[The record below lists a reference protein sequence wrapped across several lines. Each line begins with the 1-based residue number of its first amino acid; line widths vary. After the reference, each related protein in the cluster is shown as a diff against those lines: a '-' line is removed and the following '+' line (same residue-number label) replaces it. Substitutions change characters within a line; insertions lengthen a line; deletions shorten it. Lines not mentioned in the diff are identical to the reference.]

1 MDAPLMDTCMTWNSD
16 MQKRRKPMKKR
27 MLLLGM
33 AIWMAAA
40 LAGCGNDTT
49 ASTDQATAADQEQ
62 SENATEE
69 TQTDGSQTDANIE
82 QAATGAPL
90 IQMEKQQ
97 KDWHSDDGSK
107 WLMHAETQRLQVD
120 IPGNDAATKK
130 INDWS
135 EADAATFWENAE
147 KTSEYAENDLES
159 MSTVSGMEDL
169 GTYSYYYSSFQSYN
183 VMRADSQVISLRSY
197 NNDYTG
203 GIHGDYAYYGTTFD
217 TMTGEE
223 LKIQDIVTDMPSFR
237 QHATKDID
245 KYLQENYGDGL
256 FEDYQDTVEQI
267 WEGEDG
273 FNWYLNES
281 GIIVIFNPYVVGPF
295 AMGSVTVPLPYSAYA
310 SFLNPN
316 YTTPETISAGNGEL
330 MEETVTKIRTSRL
343 EGGVQQTEN
352 SDAAAAQTDSGNAQV
367 NYGDLNVYMDQKNEF
382 GGGTLTIELNEQ
394 KEQTEYFDRLCD
406 SQILYLEDGRV
417 FVLLVADHASDDYE
431 LFLYEVT
438 DGKLKMTDKQD
449 NLFLGDG
456 SVSAG
461 GRKNGMLMLK
471 KNVNVFGSYQCSMT
485 YSIGDDGKLVPDE
498 EFFQVDIDNYP
509 YSVLTVTRE
518 LPVSVNGGQT
528 TLQTGTQIRIT
539 GTNDAGIA
547 LFETTDGKVSG
558 EIHYT
563 EPEGDSEFYHKING
577 ITEDQYFES
586 IPYAG

>member
-1 MDAPLMDTCMTWNSD
+1 
-16 MQKRRKPMKKR
+16 MKKR

-40 LAGCGNDTT
+40 LTGCGNDTT
-49 ASTDQATAADQEQ
+49 DSTDQATAADQEQ
-62 SENATEE
+62 SENAAEE
-69 TQTDGSQTDANIE
+69 TQTDANIE
-82 QAATGAPL
+82 QAENGAPVIWL
-90 IQMEKQQ
+90 EHQE

-107 WLMHAETQRLQVD
+107 WLMHAEIQQLQVD
-120 IPGNDAATKK
+120 IPGNDAATQK

-135 EADAATFWENAE
+135 EAEAE
-147 KTSEYAENDLES
+147 SVWKAGEEMASEAVDYIKESAEYATDYQNDYTDS
-159 MSTVSGMEDL
+159 YCYNRFV
-169 GTYSYYYSSFQSYN
+169 TYS
-183 VMRADSQVISLRSY
+183 VMRADAQVISLESLDSSY
-197 NNDYTG
+197 LG
-203 GIHGDYAYYGTTFD
+203 GAHGNYYYEGTTFD

-237 QHATKDID
+237 RQATKDID
-245 KYLQENYGDGL
+245 KYLQENYSDGL

-267 WEGEDG
+267 WESEDG

-281 GIIVIFNPYVVGPF
+281 GIMVIFNPYVVGPY
-295 AMGSVTVPLPYSAYA
+295 AMGAVTVPLPYSDYA
-310 SFLNPN
+310 SYLNQD
-316 YTTPETISAGNGEL
+316 YTMPETTSAGNGEL
-330 MEETVTKIRTSRL
+330 TEETVTKIRTSRL
-343 EGGVQQTEN
+343 EGG
-352 SDAAAAQTDSGNAQV
+352 AQV

-438 DGKLKMTDKQD
+438 DGKLKMTDQQD
-449 NLFLGDG
+449 NLFIGDG
-456 SVSAG
+456 SVLAG

-498 EFFQVDIDNYP
+498 EFFQVDTDNYP

-547 LFETTDGKVSG
+547 LFETTDGKVTG

-577 ITEDQYFES
+577 VTEDQYFES

>member
-1 MDAPLMDTCMTWNSD
+1 
-16 MQKRRKPMKKR
+16 MKKR

-40 LAGCGNDTT
+40 LTGCGNDTT
-49 ASTDQATAADQEQ
+49 DSTDQATAVDQEQ

-82 QAATGAPL
+82 QAATGAPM

-135 EADAATFWENAE
+135 EADASTFWENAE

-197 NNDYTG
+197 NNDYAG
-203 GIHGDYAYYGTTFD
+203 GVHGDYAYYGTTFD
-217 TMTGEE
+217 TVTGEE

-237 QHATKDID
+237 QQAIKDID
-245 KYLQENYGDGL
+245 KYLQENYSDGL

-281 GIIVIFNPYVVGPF
+281 GIMVTFNPYVVGPY
-295 AMGSVTVPLPYSAYA
+295 AMGAVTVPLPYSSYA

-316 YTTPETISAGNGEL
+316 YTTPETIPAGNGEL
-330 MEETVTKIRTSRL
+330 TEETVTKIRTSRL
-343 EGGVQQTEN
+343 EGG
-352 SDAAAAQTDSGNAQV
+352 AQV

-438 DGKLKMTDKQD
+438 DGKLKMTDQQD
-449 NLFLGDG
+449 NLFIGDG
-456 SVSAG
+456 SVLAG

-471 KNVNVFGSYQCSMT
+471 KNVNVFGSYQCGMT

-498 EFFQVDIDNYP
+498 EFFQVDTDNYP

-563 EPEGDSEFYHKING
+563 DPDNDTEFYHKING
-577 ITEDQYFES
+577 VTEDQYFES

>member
-40 LAGCGNDTT
+40 LTGCGNDTT
-49 ASTDQATAADQEQ
+49 ASTDQNTAADQEQ
-62 SENATEE
+62 SENATDK

-120 IPGNDAATKK
+120 IPGNDAAAQK

-135 EADAATFWENAE
+135 EADASTFWENAE

-197 NNDYTG
+197 NNDYAG
-203 GIHGDYAYYGTTFD
+203 GVHGDYAYYGTTFD
-217 TMTGEE
+217 TVTGEE

-237 QHATKDID
+237 QQAIKDID
-245 KYLQENYGDGL
+245 KYLQENYSDGL

-281 GIIVIFNPYVVGPF
+281 GIMVTFNPYVVGPY
-295 AMGSVTVPLPYSAYA
+295 AMGAVTVPLPYSSYA
-310 SFLNPN
+310 SYLNPN
-316 YTTPETISAGNGEL
+316 YTTPETIPAGNGEL
-330 MEETVTKIRTSRL
+330 TEETVTKIRTSRL
-343 EGGVQQTEN
+343 EGG
-352 SDAAAAQTDSGNAQV
+352 AQV

-438 DGKLKMTDKQD
+438 DGKLKMTDQQD
-449 NLFLGDG
+449 NLFIGDG
-456 SVSAG
+456 SVLAG

-547 LFETTDGKVSG
+547 LFETTDGKVTG

-563 EPEGDSEFYHKING
+563 DPDNDTEFYHKING
-577 ITEDQYFES
+577 VTEDQYFES

>member
-1 MDAPLMDTCMTWNSD
+1 
-16 MQKRRKPMKKR
+16 MKKR

-40 LAGCGNDTT
+40 LTGCGNDTT
-49 ASTDQATAADQEQ
+49 DSTDQATAVDQEQ
-62 SENATEE
+62 SENATDK

-82 QAATGAPL
+82 QAATGAPM

-135 EADAATFWENAE
+135 EADASTFWENAE

-197 NNDYTG
+197 NNDYAG

-223 LKIQDIVTDMPSFR
+223 LKIQDIVADMPSFR
-237 QHATKDID
+237 HQVTKDID
-245 KYLQENYGDGL
+245 KYLQENYSDGL

-273 FNWYLNES
+273 FNWYLNGS
-281 GIIVIFNPYVVGPF
+281 GIMVTFNPYVVGPY
-295 AMGSVTVPLPYSAYA
+295 AMGAVTVPLPYSSYA
-310 SFLNPN
+310 SYLNPN
-316 YTTPETISAGNGEL
+316 YTTPETIPAGNGEL
-330 MEETVTKIRTSRL
+330 TEETVTKIRTSRL
-343 EGGVQQTEN
+343 EGG
-352 SDAAAAQTDSGNAQV
+352 AQV

-438 DGKLKMTDKQD
+438 DGKLKMTDQQD
-449 NLFLGDG
+449 NLFIGDG
-456 SVSAG
+456 SVLAG

-518 LPVSVNGGQT
+518 FPVSVNGGQT

-547 LFETTDGKVSG
+547 LFETTDGKVTG

-563 EPEGDSEFYHKING
+563 DPDNDTEFYHKING
-577 ITEDQYFES
+577 VTEDQYFES

>member
-1 MDAPLMDTCMTWNSD
+1 
-16 MQKRRKPMKKR
+16 MKKR

-40 LAGCGNDTT
+40 LTGCGNDTT
-49 ASTDQATAADQEQ
+49 ASTDQNTAADQEQ
-62 SENATEE
+62 SENAAEE
-69 TQTDGSQTDANIE
+69 TQTDANIE
-82 QAATGAPL
+82 QAATGAPVIWL
-90 IQMEKQQ
+90 EHQQ
-97 KDWHSDDGSK
+97 KDWHSEDDTK
-107 WLMHAETQRLQVD
+107 WLMHAENQLIYAS
-120 IPGNDAATKK
+120 IPGNDAAAQK

-135 EADAATFWENAE
+135 EAEAESVWKAGEEMASEAADYIKESA
-147 KTSEYAENDLES
+147 EYATDYQNDYTDS
-159 MSTVSGMEDL
+159 YCYNRFV
-169 GTYSYYYSSFQSYN
+169 TYS
-183 VMRADSQVISLRSY
+183 VMRADAQVISLESLDSSY
-197 NNDYTG
+197 LG
-203 GIHGDYAYYGTTFD
+203 GAHGNYYYYGTTFD

-237 QHATKDID
+237 LQATKDID
-245 KYLQENYGDGL
+245 KYLQENYSDGL

-267 WEGEDG
+267 WESEDG

-281 GIIVIFNPYVVGPF
+281 GIMVIFNPYAVGPY

-310 SFLNPN
+310 SYLNQD
-316 YTTPETISAGNGEL
+316 YTTPETTSAGNGEL
-330 MEETVTKIRTSRL
+330 TEETVTKIRTSRL
-343 EGGVQQTEN
+343 EGG
-352 SDAAAAQTDSGNAQV
+352 AQV

-438 DGKLKMTDKQD
+438 DGKLKMTDQQD
-449 NLFLGDG
+449 NLFIGDG
-456 SVSAG
+456 SVLAG

-518 LPVSVNGGQT
+518 FPVSVNGGQT

-547 LFETTDGKVSG
+547 LFETTDGKVTG

-563 EPEGDSEFYHKING
+563 DPDNDTEFYHKING
-577 ITEDQYFES
+577 VTEDQYFES

>member
-1 MDAPLMDTCMTWNSD
+1 
-16 MQKRRKPMKKR
+16 MKKR

-40 LAGCGNDTT
+40 LTGCGNDTT
-49 ASTDQATAADQEQ
+49 DSTDQATAADQEQ
-62 SENATEE
+62 SENATDK

-120 IPGNDAATKK
+120 IPGNDAAAQK

-135 EADAATFWENAE
+135 EADASTFWENAE

-197 NNDYTG
+197 NNDYAG
-203 GIHGDYAYYGTTFD
+203 GVHGDYAYYGTTFD
-217 TMTGEE
+217 TVTGEE

-237 QHATKDID
+237 QQAIKDID
-245 KYLQENYGDGL
+245 KYLQENYSDGL

-281 GIIVIFNPYVVGPF
+281 GIMVTFNPYVVGPY
-295 AMGSVTVPLPYSAYA
+295 AMGAVTVPLPYSSYA
-310 SFLNPN
+310 SYLNPN
-316 YTTPETISAGNGEL
+316 YTTPETIPAGNGEL
-330 MEETVTKIRTSRL
+330 TEETVTKIRTSRL
-343 EGGVQQTEN
+343 EGG
-352 SDAAAAQTDSGNAQV
+352 AQV

-382 GGGTLTIELNEQ
+382 GGGTLTIELNEH
-394 KEQTEYFDRLCD
+394 KEQTEYFDLLCD

-438 DGKLKMTDKQD
+438 DGKLKMTDQQD
-449 NLFLGDG
+449 NLFIGDG
-456 SVSAG
+456 SVLAG
-461 GRKNGMLMLK
+461 GWKAVHR
-471 KNVNVFGSYQCSMT
+471 
-485 YSIGDDGKLVPDE
+485 
-498 EFFQVDIDNYP
+498 
-509 YSVLTVTRE
+509 
-518 LPVSVNGGQT
+518 
-528 TLQTGTQIRIT
+528 
-539 GTNDAGIA
+539 
-547 LFETTDGKVSG
+547 
-558 EIHYT
+558 
-563 EPEGDSEFYHKING
+563 
-577 ITEDQYFES
+577 
-586 IPYAG
+586 

>member
-1 MDAPLMDTCMTWNSD
+1 
-16 MQKRRKPMKKR
+16 MKKR

-40 LAGCGNDTT
+40 LTGCGNDTT
-49 ASTDQATAADQEQ
+49 DSTDQATAADQEQ
-62 SENATEE
+62 SENATDK

-120 IPGNDAATKK
+120 IPGNDAAAQK

-135 EADAATFWENAE
+135 EADASTFWENAE

-197 NNDYTG
+197 NNDYAG
-203 GIHGDYAYYGTTFD
+203 GVHGDYAYYGTTFD

-237 QHATKDID
+237 RQATKDID
-245 KYLQENYGDGL
+245 KYLQENYSDGL

-267 WEGEDG
+267 WESEDG

-281 GIIVIFNPYVVGPF
+281 GIMVIFNPYAVGPY

-310 SFLNPN
+310 SYLNQD
-316 YTTPETISAGNGEL
+316 YTMPETTSAGNGEL
-330 MEETVTKIRTSRL
+330 TEETVTKIRTSRL
-343 EGGVQQTEN
+343 EGG
-352 SDAAAAQTDSGNAQV
+352 AQV
-367 NYGDLNVYMDQKNEF
+367 NHGDLNVYMDQKNES

-438 DGKLKMTDKQD
+438 DGKLKLTDQQE

-485 YSIGDDGKLVPDE
+485 YSIGDGGKLVPDE

>member
-1 MDAPLMDTCMTWNSD
+1 
-16 MQKRRKPMKKR
+16 MKKR

-40 LAGCGNDTT
+40 LTGCGNDTT
-49 ASTDQATAADQEQ
+49 DSTDQATAADQEQ
-62 SENATEE
+62 SENATDK

-120 IPGNDAATKK
+120 IPGNDAAAQK

-135 EADAATFWENAE
+135 EADASTFWENAE

-197 NNDYTG
+197 NNDYAG
-203 GIHGDYAYYGTTFD
+203 GVHGDYAYYGTTFD
-217 TMTGEE
+217 TVTGEE

-237 QHATKDID
+237 RQATKDID
-245 KYLQENYGDGL
+245 KYLQENYSDGL

-267 WEGEDG
+267 WESEDG

-281 GIIVIFNPYVVGPF
+281 GIMVIFNPYAVGPY
-295 AMGSVTVPLPYSAYA
+295 AMGAVTVPLPYSSYA
-310 SFLNPN
+310 SYLNPN
-316 YTTPETISAGNGEL
+316 YTTPETIPAGNGEL
-330 MEETVTKIRTSRL
+330 TEETVTKIRTSRL
-343 EGGVQQTEN
+343 EGG
-352 SDAAAAQTDSGNAQV
+352 AQV

-438 DGKLKMTDKQD
+438 DGKLKMTDQQD
-449 NLFLGDG
+449 NLFIGDG
-456 SVSAG
+456 SVLAG

-518 LPVSVNGGQT
+518 FPVSVNGGQT

-547 LFETTDGKVSG
+547 LFETTDGKVTG

-563 EPEGDSEFYHKING
+563 DPDNDTEFYHKING
-577 ITEDQYFES
+577 VTEDQYFES

>member
-1 MDAPLMDTCMTWNSD
+1 
-16 MQKRRKPMKKR
+16 MKKR

-40 LAGCGNDTT
+40 LTGCGNDTT
-49 ASTDQATAADQEQ
+49 DSTDQATAVDQEQ

-82 QAATGAPL
+82 QAATGAPM

-135 EADAATFWENAE
+135 EADASTFWENAE

-197 NNDYTG
+197 NNDYAG

-223 LKIQDIVTDMPSFR
+223 LKIQDIVADMPSFR
-237 QHATKDID
+237 HQVTKDID
-245 KYLQENYGDGL
+245 KYLQENYSDGL

-273 FNWYLNES
+273 FNWYLNGS
-281 GIIVIFNPYVVGPF
+281 GIMVTFNPYVVGPY
-295 AMGSVTVPLPYSAYA
+295 AMGAVTVPLPYSSYA
-310 SFLNPN
+310 SYLNPN
-316 YTTPETISAGNGEL
+316 YTTPETIPAGNGEL
-330 MEETVTKIRTSRL
+330 TEETVTKIRTSRL
-343 EGGVQQTEN
+343 EGG
-352 SDAAAAQTDSGNAQV
+352 AQV

-438 DGKLKMTDKQD
+438 DGKLKMTDQQD
-449 NLFLGDG
+449 NLFIGDG
-456 SVSAG
+456 SVLAG

-518 LPVSVNGGQT
+518 FPVSVNGGQT

-547 LFETTDGKVSG
+547 LFETTDGKVTG

-563 EPEGDSEFYHKING
+563 DPDNDTEFYHKING
-577 ITEDQYFES
+577 VTEDQYFES

>member
-1 MDAPLMDTCMTWNSD
+1 
-16 MQKRRKPMKKR
+16 MKKR

-40 LAGCGNDTT
+40 LTGCGNDTT
-49 ASTDQATAADQEQ
+49 DSTDQATAADQEQ
-62 SENATEE
+62 SENATDK

-120 IPGNDAATKK
+120 IPGNDAAAQK

-135 EADAATFWENAE
+135 EADASTFWENAE

-197 NNDYTG
+197 NNDYAG
-203 GIHGDYAYYGTTFD
+203 GVHGDSAYYRTTFD
-217 TMTGEE
+217 TMTGEK

-237 QHATKDID
+237 QQAIKDID
-245 KYLQENYGDGL
+245 KYLQENYSDGL

-281 GIIVIFNPYVVGPF
+281 GIMVTFNPYVVGPY
-295 AMGSVTVPLPYSAYA
+295 AMGAVTVPLPYSSYA
-310 SFLNPN
+310 SYLNPN
-316 YTTPETISAGNGEL
+316 YTTPETIPAGNGEL
-330 MEETVTKIRTSRL
+330 TEETVTKIRTSRL
-343 EGGVQQTEN
+343 EGG
-352 SDAAAAQTDSGNAQV
+352 AQV

-438 DGKLKMTDKQD
+438 DGKLKMTDQQD
-449 NLFLGDG
+449 NLFIGDG
-456 SVSAG
+456 SVLAG

-518 LPVSVNGGQT
+518 FPVSVNGGQT

-547 LFETTDGKVSG
+547 LFETTDGKVTG

-563 EPEGDSEFYHKING
+563 DPDNDTEFYHKING
-577 ITEDQYFES
+577 VTEDQYFES

>member
-1 MDAPLMDTCMTWNSD
+1 
-16 MQKRRKPMKKR
+16 
-27 MLLLGM
+27 
-33 AIWMAAA
+33 
-40 LAGCGNDTT
+40 
-49 ASTDQATAADQEQ
+49 
-62 SENATEE
+62 
-69 TQTDGSQTDANIE
+69 
-82 QAATGAPL
+82 
-90 IQMEKQQ
+90 
-97 KDWHSDDGSK
+97 
-107 WLMHAETQRLQVD
+107 
-120 IPGNDAATKK
+120 
-130 INDWS
+130 
-135 EADAATFWENAE
+135 
-147 KTSEYAENDLES
+147 
-159 MSTVSGMEDL
+159 MSTFYGMEDL

-197 NNDYTG
+197 NNDYAG

-237 QHATKDID
+237 RQATKDID
-245 KYLQENYGDGL
+245 KYLQENYSDGL

-267 WEGEDG
+267 WESEDG

-281 GIIVIFNPYVVGPF
+281 GIMVIFNPYVVGPY
-295 AMGSVTVPLPYSAYA
+295 AMGAVTVPLPYSAYA
-310 SFLNPN
+310 SYLNQD
-316 YTTPETISAGNGEL
+316 YTTPETTSAGNGEL
-330 MEETVTKIRTSRL
+330 TEETITKIRTSRL
-343 EGGVQQTEN
+343 EGG
-352 SDAAAAQTDSGNAQV
+352 AQV

-406 SQILYLEDGRV
+406 SQLLYLEDGRV

-438 DGKLKMTDKQD
+438 DGKLKMTDQQD

-547 LFETTDGKVSG
+547 LFETTDGKFSG

>member
-1 MDAPLMDTCMTWNSD
+1 
-16 MQKRRKPMKKR
+16 MKKR

-33 AIWMAAA
+33 TIWMAAA

-49 ASTDQATAADQEQ
+49 DSTDQATAADQEQ
-62 SENATEE
+62 SENATTE

-90 IQMEKQQ
+90 IQMENQQ

-107 WLMHAETQRLQVD
+107 WLMHAETQQFQVE
-120 IPGNDAATKK
+120 IPGNDAAAQK

-135 EADAATFWENAE
+135 SAKAEEVWESGEKMSAEAADYIKESA
-147 KTSEYAENDLES
+147 EYATDYQKDY
-159 MSTVSGMEDL
+159 TD
-169 GTYSYYYSSFQSYN
+169 SYCFSRFLSNS
-183 VMRADSQVISLRSY
+183 VMRADAQVISLESLDNWY
-197 NNDYTG
+197 MG
-203 GIHGDYAYYGTTFD
+203 AAHGEYYYYGTTFD
-217 TMTGEE
+217 TETGEE
-223 LKIQDIVTDMPSFR
+223 LEIQDIVSDMGAFRRQATTDI
-237 QHATKDID
+237 T
-245 KYLQENYGDGL
+245 KYLQENYGDLL
-256 FEDYQDTVEQI
+256 FEGYQDVVEHI
-267 WEGEDG
+267 WEGG
-273 FNWYLNES
+273 TSFNFYLNES
-281 GIIVIFNPYVVGPF
+281 GIMVIFNPYDVGPF
-295 AMGSVTVPLPYSAYA
+295 ALGAVTVPLPYSEYA
-310 SFLNPN
+310 SFLNPD

-330 MEETVTKIRTSRL
+330 TEETVTKIRTSRL
-343 EGGVQQTEN
+343 EGG
-352 SDAAAAQTDSGNAQV
+352 AQV
-367 NYGDLNVYMDQKNEF
+367 NYGDLNVYMDQKNEY

-438 DGKLKMTDKQD
+438 DGKLELKDQQD
-449 NLFLGDG
+449 NLFIGDG

-498 EFFQVDIDNYP
+498 EFFQVDTDNYP
-509 YSVLTVTRE
+509 YSVLTVTSE

-528 TLQTGTQIRIT
+528 TLSVGTQIRIT

>member
-1 MDAPLMDTCMTWNSD
+1 
-16 MQKRRKPMKKR
+16 MKKR

-40 LAGCGNDTT
+40 LTGCGNDTT
-49 ASTDQATAADQEQ
+49 ASTDQNTAADQEQ
-62 SENATEE
+62 SENAAEE
-69 TQTDGSQTDANIE
+69 TQTDANIE
-82 QAATGAPL
+82 QAATGAPVIWL
-90 IQMEKQQ
+90 EHQQ
-97 KDWHSDDGSK
+97 KDWHSEDDTK
-107 WLMHAETQRLQVD
+107 WLMHAENQLIYAS
-120 IPGNDAATKK
+120 IPGNDAAAQK

-135 EADAATFWENAE
+135 EAEAESVWKAGEEMASEAADYIKESA
-147 KTSEYAENDLES
+147 EYATDYQNDYTDS
-159 MSTVSGMEDL
+159 YCYNRFV
-169 GTYSYYYSSFQSYN
+169 TYS
-183 VMRADSQVISLRSY
+183 VMRADAQVISLESLDSSY
-197 NNDYTG
+197 LG
-203 GIHGDYAYYGTTFD
+203 GAHGNYYYYGTTFD

-237 QHATKDID
+237 LQATKDID
-245 KYLQENYGDGL
+245 KYLQENYSDGL

-267 WEGEDG
+267 WESEDG

-281 GIIVIFNPYVVGPF
+281 GIMVIFNPYAVGPY

-310 SFLNPN
+310 SYLNQD
-316 YTTPETISAGNGEL
+316 YTTPETTSAGNGEL
-330 MEETVTKIRTSRL
+330 TEETVTKIRTSRL
-343 EGGVQQTEN
+343 EGG
-352 SDAAAAQTDSGNAQV
+352 AQV

-438 DGKLKMTDKQD
+438 DGKLKMTDQQD
-449 NLFLGDG
+449 NLFIGDG
-456 SVSAG
+456 SVLAG

-518 LPVSVNGGQT
+518 FPVSVNGGQT
-528 TLQTGTQIRIT
+528 TLQTDTQIRIT

-547 LFETTDGKVSG
+547 LFETTDGKVTG

-563 EPEGDSEFYHKING
+563 DPDNDTEFYHKING
-577 ITEDQYFES
+577 VTEDQYFES

>member
-1 MDAPLMDTCMTWNSD
+1 
-16 MQKRRKPMKKR
+16 MKKR

-40 LAGCGNDTT
+40 LTGCGNDTT
-49 ASTDQATAADQEQ
+49 DSTDQATAADQEQ
-62 SENATEE
+62 SENATDK

-120 IPGNDAATKK
+120 IPGNDAAAQK

-135 EADAATFWENAE
+135 EADASTFWENAE

-197 NNDYTG
+197 NNDYAG
-203 GIHGDYAYYGTTFD
+203 GVHGDYAYYGTTFD
-217 TMTGEE
+217 TVTGEE

-237 QHATKDID
+237 QQAIKDID
-245 KYLQENYGDGL
+245 KYLQENYSDGL

-281 GIIVIFNPYVVGPF
+281 GIMVTFNPYVVGPY
-295 AMGSVTVPLPYSAYA
+295 AMGAVTVPLPYSSYA

-316 YTTPETISAGNGEL
+316 YTTPETIPAGNGEL
-330 MEETVTKIRTSRL
+330 TEETVTKIRTSRL
-343 EGGVQQTEN
+343 EGG
-352 SDAAAAQTDSGNAQV
+352 AQV
-367 NYGDLNVYMDQKNEF
+367 NHGDLNVYMDQKNEF

-438 DGKLKMTDKQD
+438 DGKLKMTDQQD
-449 NLFLGDG
+449 NLFIGDG
-456 SVSAG
+456 SVLAG

-518 LPVSVNGGQT
+518 FPVSVNGGQT

-547 LFETTDGKVSG
+547 LFETTDGKVTG

-563 EPEGDSEFYHKING
+563 DPDNDTEFYHKING
-577 ITEDQYFES
+577 VTEDQYFES

>member
-1 MDAPLMDTCMTWNSD
+1 
-16 MQKRRKPMKKR
+16 MKKR

-40 LAGCGNDTT
+40 LTGCGNDTT
-49 ASTDQATAADQEQ
+49 DSTDQATAADQEQ
-62 SENATEE
+62 SEGQTAE

-135 EADAATFWENAE
+135 EADASTFWENAE

-197 NNDYTG
+197 NNDYAG

-223 LKIQDIVTDMPSFR
+223 LKIQDIVADMPSFR
-237 QHATKDID
+237 HQATKDID
-245 KYLQENYGDGL
+245 KYLQENYSDGL

-281 GIIVIFNPYVVGPF
+281 GIMVTFNPYVVGPY
-295 AMGSVTVPLPYSAYA
+295 AMGAVTVPLPYSSYA
-310 SFLNPN
+310 SYLNPN
-316 YTTPETISAGNGEL
+316 YTTPETIPAGNGEL
-330 MEETVTKIRTSRL
+330 TEETVTKIRTSRL
-343 EGGVQQTEN
+343 EGG
-352 SDAAAAQTDSGNAQV
+352 AQV

-438 DGKLKMTDKQD
+438 DGKLKMTDQQD
-449 NLFLGDG
+449 NLFIGDG
-456 SVSAG
+456 SVLAG

-518 LPVSVNGGQT
+518 FPVSVNGGQT

-547 LFETTDGKVSG
+547 LFETTDGKVTG

-563 EPEGDSEFYHKING
+563 DPDNDTEFYHKING
-577 ITEDQYFES
+577 VTEDQYFES

>member
-1 MDAPLMDTCMTWNSD
+1 
-16 MQKRRKPMKKR
+16 MKKR

-40 LAGCGNDTT
+40 LTGCGNDTT
-49 ASTDQATAADQEQ
+49 DSTDQATAADQEQ
-62 SENATEE
+62 SENATDK

-120 IPGNDAATKK
+120 IPGNDAAAQK

-135 EADAATFWENAE
+135 EADASTFWENAE

-197 NNDYTG
+197 NNDYAG
-203 GIHGDYAYYGTTFD
+203 GVHGDYAYYGTTFD

-237 QHATKDID
+237 RQATKDID
-245 KYLQENYGDGL
+245 KYLQENYSDGL

-267 WEGEDG
+267 WESEDG

-281 GIIVIFNPYVVGPF
+281 GIMVIFNPYAVGPY

-310 SFLNPN
+310 SYLNQD
-316 YTTPETISAGNGEL
+316 YTMPETTSAGNGEL
-330 MEETVTKIRTSRL
+330 TEETVTKIRTSRL
-343 EGGVQQTEN
+343 EGG
-352 SDAAAAQTDSGNAQV
+352 AQV
-367 NYGDLNVYMDQKNEF
+367 NHGDLNVYMDQKNEF

-438 DGKLKMTDKQD
+438 DGKLKLTDQQE

-485 YSIGDDGKLVPDE
+485 YSIGDGGKLVPDE

>member
-1 MDAPLMDTCMTWNSD
+1 
-16 MQKRRKPMKKR
+16 MKKR
-27 MLLLGM
+27 MLLFGM

-40 LAGCGNDTT
+40 LAGCGDDTT
-49 ASTDQATAADQEQ
+49 DSTHQNTAADQEQ
-62 SENATEE
+62 SENAAEE
-69 TQTDGSQTDANIE
+69 TQTDANIE
-82 QAATGAPL
+82 QAATGAPVIWL
-90 IQMEKQQ
+90 EHQQ
-97 KDWHSDDGSK
+97 KDWHSEDDTK
-107 WLMHAETQRLQVD
+107 WLMHAENQLIYAS
-120 IPGNDAATKK
+120 IPGNDAAAQK

-135 EADAATFWENAE
+135 EAEAESVWKAGEEMASEAADYIKESA
-147 KTSEYAENDLES
+147 EYATDYQNDYTDS
-159 MSTVSGMEDL
+159 YCYNRFV
-169 GTYSYYYSSFQSYN
+169 TYSI
-183 VMRADSQVISLRSY
+183 MRADAQVISLESLDSSY
-197 NNDYTG
+197 LG
-203 GIHGDYAYYGTTFD
+203 GAHGNYYYEGTTFD

-237 QHATKDID
+237 LQATKDID
-245 KYLQENYGDGL
+245 KYLQENYSDGL

-273 FNWYLNES
+273 FNWYLNKS
-281 GIIVIFNPYVVGPF
+281 GIMVIFNSYAVGPY

-310 SFLNPN
+310 SYLNQD
-316 YTTPETISAGNGEL
+316 YTTPETTSAGNGEL
-330 MEETVTKIRTSRL
+330 AEETVTKIRTSRL
-343 EGGVQQTEN
+343 EGG
-352 SDAAAAQTDSGNAQV
+352 AQV

-438 DGKLKMTDKQD
+438 DGKLKMTDQQD

-461 GRKNGMLMLK
+461 GRKNGMLMLQ

>member
-1 MDAPLMDTCMTWNSD
+1 
-16 MQKRRKPMKKR
+16 MKKR

-40 LAGCGNDTT
+40 LTGCGNDTT
-49 ASTDQATAADQEQ
+49 DSTDQATAVDQEQ

-82 QAATGAPL
+82 QAATGAPM

-120 IPGNDAATKK
+120 IPGNDAAAQK

-135 EADAATFWENAE
+135 EADASTFWENAE

-197 NNDYTG
+197 NNDYAG
-203 GIHGDYAYYGTTFD
+203 GVHGDYAYYGTTFD

-237 QHATKDID
+237 RQATKDID
-245 KYLQENYGDGL
+245 KYLQENYSDGL

-267 WEGEDG
+267 WESEDG

-281 GIIVIFNPYVVGPF
+281 GIMVIFNPYAVGPY

-310 SFLNPN
+310 SYLNQD
-316 YTTPETISAGNGEL
+316 YTMPETTSAGNGEL
-330 MEETVTKIRTSRL
+330 TEETVTKIRTSRL
-343 EGGVQQTEN
+343 EGG
-352 SDAAAAQTDSGNAQV
+352 AQV
-367 NYGDLNVYMDQKNEF
+367 NHGDLNVYMDQKNEF

-438 DGKLKMTDKQD
+438 DGKLKLTDQQE

-485 YSIGDDGKLVPDE
+485 YSIGDGGKLVPDE

>member
-1 MDAPLMDTCMTWNSD
+1 M
-16 MQKRRKPMKKR
+16 
-27 MLLLGM
+27 
-33 AIWMAAA
+33 
-40 LAGCGNDTT
+40 
-49 ASTDQATAADQEQ
+49 
-62 SENATEE
+62 
-69 TQTDGSQTDANIE
+69 
-82 QAATGAPL
+82 
-90 IQMEKQQ
+90 
-97 KDWHSDDGSK
+97 
-107 WLMHAETQRLQVD
+107 
-120 IPGNDAATKK
+120 
-130 INDWS
+130 
-135 EADAATFWENAE
+135 
-147 KTSEYAENDLES
+147 
-159 MSTVSGMEDL
+159 
-169 GTYSYYYSSFQSYN
+169 
-183 VMRADSQVISLRSY
+183 
-197 NNDYTG
+197 
-203 GIHGDYAYYGTTFD
+203 
-217 TMTGEE
+217 
-223 LKIQDIVTDMPSFR
+223 
-237 QHATKDID
+237 
-245 KYLQENYGDGL
+245 
-256 FEDYQDTVEQI
+256 
-267 WEGEDG
+267 
-273 FNWYLNES
+273 
-281 GIIVIFNPYVVGPF
+281 VIFNPYAVGPY

-310 SFLNPN
+310 SYLNQD
-316 YTTPETISAGNGEL
+316 YTTPETTSAGNGEL
-330 MEETVTKIRTSRL
+330 AEETVTKIRTSRL
-343 EGGVQQTEN
+343 EGG
-352 SDAAAAQTDSGNAQV
+352 AQV

-438 DGKLKMTDKQD
+438 DGKLKMTDQQD

-461 GRKNGMLMLK
+461 GRKNGMLMLQ

>member
-1 MDAPLMDTCMTWNSD
+1 
-16 MQKRRKPMKKR
+16 MKKR

-40 LAGCGNDTT
+40 LTGCGNDTT
-49 ASTDQATAADQEQ
+49 DSTDQATAADQEQ
-62 SENATEE
+62 SENAAEE
-69 TQTDGSQTDANIE
+69 TQTDANIE
-82 QAATGAPL
+82 QAATGAPVIWL
-90 IQMEKQQ
+90 EHQE

-107 WLMHAETQRLQVD
+107 WLMHAEIQQLQVD
-120 IPGNDAATKK
+120 IPGNDAATQK

-135 EADAATFWENAE
+135 EAEAE
-147 KTSEYAENDLES
+147 SVWKAGEEMASEAVDYIKESAEYATDYQNDYTDS
-159 MSTVSGMEDL
+159 YCYNRFV
-169 GTYSYYYSSFQSYN
+169 TYS
-183 VMRADSQVISLRSY
+183 VMRADAQVISLESLDSSY
-197 NNDYTG
+197 LG
-203 GIHGDYAYYGTTFD
+203 GAHGNYYYEGTTFD

-237 QHATKDID
+237 RQATKDID
-245 KYLQENYGDGL
+245 KYLQENYSDGL

-267 WEGEDG
+267 WESEDG

-281 GIIVIFNPYVVGPF
+281 GIMVIFNPYVVGPY
-295 AMGSVTVPLPYSAYA
+295 AMGAVTVPLPYSDYA
-310 SFLNPN
+310 SYLNQD
-316 YTTPETISAGNGEL
+316 YTMPETTSAGNGEL
-330 MEETVTKIRTSRL
+330 TEETVTKIRTSRL
-343 EGGVQQTEN
+343 EGG
-352 SDAAAAQTDSGNAQV
+352 AQV

-438 DGKLKMTDKQD
+438 DGKLKMTDQQD
-449 NLFLGDG
+449 NLFIGDG
-456 SVSAG
+456 SVLAG

-498 EFFQVDIDNYP
+498 EFFQVDTDNYP

-547 LFETTDGKVSG
+547 LFETTDGKVTG

-577 ITEDQYFES
+577 VTEDQYFES

>member
-1 MDAPLMDTCMTWNSD
+1 
-16 MQKRRKPMKKR
+16 MKKR

-40 LAGCGNDTT
+40 LTGCGNDTT
-49 ASTDQATAADQEQ
+49 DSTDQATAADQEQ
-62 SENATEE
+62 SENATDK

-120 IPGNDAATKK
+120 IPGNDAAAQK

-135 EADAATFWENAE
+135 EADASTFWENAE

-197 NNDYTG
+197 NNDYAG

-237 QHATKDID
+237 RQATKDID
-245 KYLQENYGDGL
+245 KYLQENYSDGL

-267 WEGEDG
+267 WESEDG

-281 GIIVIFNPYVVGPF
+281 GIMVIFNPYAVGPY

-310 SFLNPN
+310 SYLNQD
-316 YTTPETISAGNGEL
+316 YTMPETTSAGNGEL
-330 MEETVTKIRTSRL
+330 TEETVTKIRTSRL
-343 EGGVQQTEN
+343 EGG
-352 SDAAAAQTDSGNAQV
+352 AQV
-367 NYGDLNVYMDQKNEF
+367 NHGDLNVYMDQKNEF

-438 DGKLKMTDKQD
+438 DGKLKLTDQQE

-485 YSIGDDGKLVPDE
+485 YSIGDGGKLVPDE

-547 LFETTDGKVSG
+547 LLETTDGKVSG

>member
-1 MDAPLMDTCMTWNSD
+1 
-16 MQKRRKPMKKR
+16 MKKR

-40 LAGCGNDTT
+40 LTGCGNDTT
-49 ASTDQATAADQEQ
+49 DSTDQATAVDQEQ

-82 QAATGAPL
+82 QAATGAPM

-135 EADAATFWENAE
+135 EADASTFWENAE

-197 NNDYTG
+197 NNDYAG
-203 GIHGDYAYYGTTFD
+203 GVHGDYAYYGTTFD
-217 TMTGEE
+217 TVTGEE

-237 QHATKDID
+237 QQAIKDID

-273 FNWYLNES
+273 FNWYLNGS
-281 GIIVIFNPYVVGPF
+281 GIMVTFNPYVVGPY
-295 AMGSVTVPLPYSAYA
+295 AMGAVTVPLPYSSYA

-316 YTTPETISAGNGEL
+316 YTTPETIPAGNGEL

-343 EGGVQQTEN
+343 EGG
-352 SDAAAAQTDSGNAQV
+352 AQV

-438 DGKLKMTDKQD
+438 DGKLKMTDQQD
-449 NLFLGDG
+449 NLFIGDG
-456 SVSAG
+456 SVLAG

-471 KNVNVFGSYQCSMT
+471 KNVNVFGSYQCGMT

-498 EFFQVDIDNYP
+498 EFFQVDTDNYP

>member
-1 MDAPLMDTCMTWNSD
+1 
-16 MQKRRKPMKKR
+16 MKKR

-40 LAGCGNDTT
+40 LTGCGNDTT
-49 ASTDQATAADQEQ
+49 DSTDQATAADQEQ
-62 SENATEE
+62 SENATDK

-135 EADAATFWENAE
+135 EADASTFWENAE
-147 KTSEYAENDLES
+147 KASEYAENDLES

-197 NNDYTG
+197 NNDYAG
-203 GIHGDYAYYGTTFD
+203 GVHGDYAYYGTTFD

-237 QHATKDID
+237 RQATKDID
-245 KYLQENYGDGL
+245 KYLQENYSDGL

-267 WEGEDG
+267 WESEDG

-281 GIIVIFNPYVVGPF
+281 GIMVIFNPYAVGPY

-310 SFLNPN
+310 SYLNQD
-316 YTTPETISAGNGEL
+316 YTMPETTSAGNGEL
-330 MEETVTKIRTSRL
+330 TEETVTKIRTSRL
-343 EGGVQQTEN
+343 EGG
-352 SDAAAAQTDSGNAQV
+352 AQV
-367 NYGDLNVYMDQKNEF
+367 NHGDLNVYMDQKNEF

-438 DGKLKMTDKQD
+438 DGKLKLTDQQE

-485 YSIGDDGKLVPDE
+485 YSIGDGGKLVPDE

>member
-1 MDAPLMDTCMTWNSD
+1 
-16 MQKRRKPMKKR
+16 MKKR

-40 LAGCGNDTT
+40 LTGCGNDTT
-49 ASTDQATAADQEQ
+49 DSTDQATAADQEQ
-62 SENATEE
+62 SENATDK

-120 IPGNDAATKK
+120 IPGNDAAAQK

-135 EADAATFWENAE
+135 EADASTFWENAE

-197 NNDYTG
+197 NNDYAG
-203 GIHGDYAYYGTTFD
+203 GVHGDYAYYGTTFD
-217 TMTGEE
+217 TVTGEE

-237 QHATKDID
+237 QQAIKDID
-245 KYLQENYGDGL
+245 KYLQENYSDGL

-281 GIIVIFNPYVVGPF
+281 GIMVTFNPYVVGPY
-295 AMGSVTVPLPYSAYA
+295 AMGAVTVPLPYSSYA

-316 YTTPETISAGNGEL
+316 YTTPETIPAGNGEL
-330 MEETVTKIRTSRL
+330 TEETVTKIRTSRL
-343 EGGVQQTEN
+343 EGG
-352 SDAAAAQTDSGNAQV
+352 AQV

-438 DGKLKMTDKQD
+438 DGKLKMTDQQD
-449 NLFLGDG
+449 NLFIGDG
-456 SVSAG
+456 SVLAG

-518 LPVSVNGGQT
+518 FPVSVNGGQT

-547 LFETTDGKVSG
+547 LFETTDGKVTG

-563 EPEGDSEFYHKING
+563 DPDNDTEFYHKING
-577 ITEDQYFES
+577 VTEDQYFES

>member
-1 MDAPLMDTCMTWNSD
+1 
-16 MQKRRKPMKKR
+16 MKKR

-40 LAGCGNDTT
+40 LTGCGNDTT
-49 ASTDQATAADQEQ
+49 DSTDQATAADQEQ
-62 SENATEE
+62 SENATDK

-120 IPGNDAATKK
+120 IPGNDAAAQK

-135 EADAATFWENAE
+135 EADASTFWENAE

-197 NNDYTG
+197 NNDYAG
-203 GIHGDYAYYGTTFD
+203 GVHGDYAYYGTTFD
-217 TMTGEE
+217 TVTGEE

-237 QHATKDID
+237 QQAIKDID
-245 KYLQENYGDGL
+245 KYLQENYSDGL

-281 GIIVIFNPYVVGPF
+281 GIMVTFNPYVVGPY
-295 AMGSVTVPLPYSAYA
+295 AMGAVTVPLPYSSYA
-310 SFLNPN
+310 SYLNPN
-316 YTTPETISAGNGEL
+316 YTTPETIPAGNGEL
-330 MEETVTKIRTSRL
+330 TEETVTKIRTSRL
-343 EGGVQQTEN
+343 EGG
-352 SDAAAAQTDSGNAQV
+352 AQV

-382 GGGTLTIELNEQ
+382 GGGTLTIELNEH
-394 KEQTEYFDRLCD
+394 KEQTEYFDLLCD

-438 DGKLKMTDKQD
+438 DGKLKMTDQQD
-449 NLFLGDG
+449 NLFIGDG
-456 SVSAG
+456 SVLAG

-518 LPVSVNGGQT
+518 FPVSVNGGQT

-547 LFETTDGKVSG
+547 LFETTDGKVTG

-563 EPEGDSEFYHKING
+563 DPDNDTEFYHKING
-577 ITEDQYFES
+577 VTEDQYFES

>member
-1 MDAPLMDTCMTWNSD
+1 
-16 MQKRRKPMKKR
+16 MKKR

-33 AIWMAAA
+33 VIWMAAA

-49 ASTDQATAADQEQ
+49 DSTDQATAADQEQ
-62 SENATEE
+62 SENATTE

-90 IQMEKQQ
+90 IQMENQQ

-107 WLMHAETQRLQVD
+107 WLMHAETQQLQVE
-120 IPGNDAATKK
+120 IPGNDAAAQK

-135 EADAATFWENAE
+135 EAEAADVWKSGEEMASE
-147 KTSEYAENDLES
+147 AADYIKESAEYATDYQNDYTDS
-159 MSTVSGMEDL
+159 YCYSRFM
-169 GTYSYYYSSFQSYN
+169 TYS
-183 VMRADSQVISLRSY
+183 VMRADAQVISLESLDNSY
-197 NNDYTG
+197 FG
-203 GIHGDYAYYGTTFD
+203 GVHGNYYYEGTTFD
-217 TMTGEE
+217 TMTGEK

-237 QHATKDID
+237 QQATKDID
-245 KYLQENYGDGL
+245 KYLQENYSDEL

-267 WEGEDG
+267 WESEDG

-281 GIIVIFNPYVVGPF
+281 GIMVIFNPYAVGPF
-295 AMGSVTVPLPYSAYA
+295 AMGSVTVPLPYSSYA

-316 YTTPETISAGNGEL
+316 YTTPETIPAGNGEL
-330 MEETVTKIRTSRL
+330 TEETVTKIRTSRL
-343 EGGVQQTEN
+343 E
-352 SDAAAAQTDSGNAQV
+352 DSAQV
-367 NYGDLNVYMDQKNEF
+367 NYGDLNVYMDQKNEY

-438 DGKLKMTDKQD
+438 DGKLELKDQQD

-461 GRKNGMLMLK
+461 GRKNGMLILK

-498 EFFQVDIDNYP
+498 EFFQVDTDNYP

-528 TLQTGTQIRIT
+528 TLSVGTQIRIT

>member
-1 MDAPLMDTCMTWNSD
+1 
-16 MQKRRKPMKKR
+16 
-27 MLLLGM
+27 
-33 AIWMAAA
+33 MAAA
-40 LAGCGNDTT
+40 LTGCGNDTT
-49 ASTDQATAADQEQ
+49 ASTDQNTAADQEQ
-62 SENATEE
+62 SENAAEE
-69 TQTDGSQTDANIE
+69 TQTDANIE
-82 QAATGAPL
+82 QAATGAPVIWL
-90 IQMEKQQ
+90 EHQQ
-97 KDWHSDDGSK
+97 KDWHSEDDTK
-107 WLMHAETQRLQVD
+107 WLMHAENQLIYAS
-120 IPGNDAATKK
+120 IPGNDAAAQK

-135 EADAATFWENAE
+135 EAEAESVWKAGEEMASEAADYIKESA
-147 KTSEYAENDLES
+147 EYATDYQNDYTDS
-159 MSTVSGMEDL
+159 YCYNRFV
-169 GTYSYYYSSFQSYN
+169 TYS
-183 VMRADSQVISLRSY
+183 VMRADAQVISLESLDSSY
-197 NNDYTG
+197 LG
-203 GIHGDYAYYGTTFD
+203 GAHGNYYYYGTTFD

-237 QHATKDID
+237 LQATKDID
-245 KYLQENYGDGL
+245 KYLQENYSDGL

-267 WEGEDG
+267 WESEDG

-281 GIIVIFNPYVVGPF
+281 GIMVIFNPYAVGPY

-310 SFLNPN
+310 SYLNQD
-316 YTTPETISAGNGEL
+316 YTTPETTSAGNGEL
-330 MEETVTKIRTSRL
+330 TEETVTKIRTSRL
-343 EGGVQQTEN
+343 EGG
-352 SDAAAAQTDSGNAQV
+352 AQV

-438 DGKLKMTDKQD
+438 DGKLKMTDQQD
-449 NLFLGDG
+449 NLFIGDG
-456 SVSAG
+456 SVLAG

-518 LPVSVNGGQT
+518 FPVSVNGGQT

-547 LFETTDGKVSG
+547 LFETTDGKVTG

-563 EPEGDSEFYHKING
+563 DPDNDTEFYHKING
-577 ITEDQYFES
+577 VTEDQYFES

>member
-1 MDAPLMDTCMTWNSD
+1 
-16 MQKRRKPMKKR
+16 MKKR

-62 SENATEE
+62 SENATTE

-90 IQMEKQQ
+90 IQMENQQ
-97 KDWHSDDGSK
+97 KDWHSEDGSK
-107 WLMHAETQRLQVD
+107 WLMHAENQLIYAS
-120 IPGNDAATKK
+120 IPGNDAAAQK

-135 EADAATFWENAE
+135 EADAAAFWENAE

-159 MSTVSGMEDL
+159 MRTVSGMEDL

-183 VMRADSQVISLRSY
+183 VIRADSQVISLRSY

-203 GIHGDYAYYGTTFD
+203 GIHGDYAYHGTTFD

-223 LKIQDIVTDMPSFR
+223 LKIQDIVADMPSFR
-237 QHATKDID
+237 QQATKDID

-267 WEGEDG
+267 WESEDG

-281 GIIVIFNPYVVGPF
+281 GIMVTFNPYVVGPY
-295 AMGSVTVPLPYSAYA
+295 AMGAVTVPLPYSAYA
-310 SFLNPN
+310 SYLNPD

-330 MEETVTKIRTSRL
+330 TEETVTKIRTSRL
-343 EGGVQQTEN
+343 E
-352 SDAAAAQTDSGNAQV
+352 DSAQV
-367 NYGDLNVYMDQKNEF
+367 NYGDLNVYMDQKNEY

-438 DGKLKMTDKQD
+438 DGKLKLTDQQD

-456 SVSAG
+456 SISAG

-498 EFFQVDIDNYP
+498 EFFQVDTDNYP

-528 TLQTGTQIRIT
+528 TLSVGTQIRIT

-563 EPEGDSEFYHKING
+563 DPEGDLEFYHKING
-577 ITEDQYFES
+577 VTEDQYFES

>member
-1 MDAPLMDTCMTWNSD
+1 
-16 MQKRRKPMKKR
+16 MKKR

-49 ASTDQATAADQEQ
+49 ASTDQNTAADQEQ
-62 SENATEE
+62 SENATDK

-90 IQMEKQQ
+90 IQMENQQ
-97 KDWHSDDGSK
+97 KDWYSDDGSK
-107 WLMHAETQRLQVD
+107 WLMHAETQQLQVE
-120 IPGNDAATKK
+120 IPGNDAAAQK

-135 EADAATFWENAE
+135 EADASTFWENAE

-223 LKIQDIVTDMPSFR
+223 LKIQDIVADMPSFR
-237 QHATKDID
+237 HQATKDID
-245 KYLQENYGDGL
+245 KYLQENYSDGL

-281 GIIVIFNPYVVGPF
+281 GIMVIFNPYVVGPY
-295 AMGSVTVPLPYSAYA
+295 AMGAVTVPLPYSSYA
-310 SFLNPN
+310 SYLNPD

-343 EGGVQQTEN
+343 GGGAQQTEN
-352 SDAAAAQTDSGNAQV
+352 SDAAVAQTDSGNSDAAVAQTGSGNTPV

-438 DGKLKMTDKQD
+438 DGKLKLKDQQD
-449 NLFLGDG
+449 NLFIGDG

>member
-1 MDAPLMDTCMTWNSD
+1 
-16 MQKRRKPMKKR
+16 MKKR
-27 MLLLGM
+27 MLLLGI
-33 AIWMAAA
+33 AIWMATA
-40 LAGCGNDTT
+40 LAGCGDDTT
-49 ASTDQATAADQEQ
+49 DSTHQNTAADQEQ

-69 TQTDGSQTDANIE
+69 TQTDANIE
-82 QAATGAPL
+82 QAATGAPMIWL
-90 IQMEKQQ
+90 EHQE

-107 WLMHAETQRLQVD
+107 WLMHAEIQQLQVD
-120 IPGNDAATKK
+120 IPGNDAATQK

-135 EADAATFWENAE
+135 EAEAESVWKAGEEMASEAADYIKESA
-147 KTSEYAENDLES
+147 EYATDYQNDYTDS
-159 MSTVSGMEDL
+159 YCYNRFV
-169 GTYSYYYSSFQSYN
+169 TYS
-183 VMRADSQVISLRSY
+183 VMRADAQVISLESLDSSY
-197 NNDYTG
+197 LG
-203 GIHGDYAYYGTTFD
+203 GAHGNYYYEGTTFD

-237 QHATKDID
+237 RQATKDID
-245 KYLQENYGDGL
+245 KYLQENYSDGL

-267 WEGEDG
+267 WESEDG

-281 GIIVIFNPYVVGPF
+281 GIMVIFNPYVVGPY
-295 AMGSVTVPLPYSAYA
+295 AMGAVTVPLPYSAYA
-310 SFLNPN
+310 SYLNQD
-316 YTTPETISAGNGEL
+316 YTTPETTSAGNGEL
-330 MEETVTKIRTSRL
+330 TEETITKIRTSRL
-343 EGGVQQTEN
+343 EGG
-352 SDAAAAQTDSGNAQV
+352 AQV

-406 SQILYLEDGRV
+406 SQLLYLEDGRV

-438 DGKLKMTDKQD
+438 DGKLKMTDQQD
-449 NLFLGDG
+449 NLFIGDG
-456 SVSAG
+456 SVLAG

-471 KNVNVFGSYQCSMT
+471 KNVNVFGSYQCRMT

-498 EFFQVDIDNYP
+498 EFFQVDTDNYP

-547 LFETTDGKVSG
+547 LFETTDGKVTG

-563 EPEGDSEFYHKING
+563 DPDNDTEFYHKING
-577 ITEDQYFES
+577 VTEDQYFES

>member
-1 MDAPLMDTCMTWNSD
+1 
-16 MQKRRKPMKKR
+16 MKKR

-40 LAGCGNDTT
+40 LTGCGNDTT
-49 ASTDQATAADQEQ
+49 DSTDQATAADQEQ
-62 SENATEE
+62 SENATDK

-120 IPGNDAATKK
+120 IPGNDAAAQK

-135 EADAATFWENAE
+135 EADASTFWENAE

-197 NNDYTG
+197 NNDYAG
-203 GIHGDYAYYGTTFD
+203 GVHGDYAYYGTTFD

-237 QHATKDID
+237 RQATKDID
-245 KYLQENYGDGL
+245 KYLQENYSDGL

-267 WEGEDG
+267 WESEDG

-281 GIIVIFNPYVVGPF
+281 GIMVIFNPYAVGPY

-310 SFLNPN
+310 SYLNQD
-316 YTTPETISAGNGEL
+316 YTMPETTSAGNGEL
-330 MEETVTKIRTSRL
+330 TEETVTKIRTSRL
-343 EGGVQQTEN
+343 EGG
-352 SDAAAAQTDSGNAQV
+352 AQV
-367 NYGDLNVYMDQKNEF
+367 NHGDLNVYMDQKNEF

-438 DGKLKMTDKQD
+438 DGKLKLTDQQE

-485 YSIGDDGKLVPDE
+485 YSIGDGGKLVPDE

-563 EPEGDSEFYHKING
+563 DPEGDTEIYQKING

>member
-1 MDAPLMDTCMTWNSD
+1 
-16 MQKRRKPMKKR
+16 MKKR

-40 LAGCGNDTT
+40 LTGCGNDTT
-49 ASTDQATAADQEQ
+49 DSTDQATAVDQEQ
-62 SENATEE
+62 SENATDK

-82 QAATGAPL
+82 QAATGAPM

-135 EADAATFWENAE
+135 EADASTFWENAE

-197 NNDYTG
+197 NNDYAG

-223 LKIQDIVTDMPSFR
+223 LKIQDIVADMPSFR
-237 QHATKDID
+237 HQVTKDID
-245 KYLQENYGDGL
+245 KYLQENYSDGL

-273 FNWYLNES
+273 FNWYLNGS
-281 GIIVIFNPYVVGPF
+281 GIMVTFNPYVVGPY
-295 AMGSVTVPLPYSAYA
+295 AMGAVTVPLPYSSYA

-316 YTTPETISAGNGEL
+316 YTTPETIPAGNGEL

-343 EGGVQQTEN
+343 EGG
-352 SDAAAAQTDSGNAQV
+352 AQV

-438 DGKLKMTDKQD
+438 DGKLKMTDQQD
-449 NLFLGDG
+449 NLFIGDG
-456 SVSAG
+456 SVLAG

-518 LPVSVNGGQT
+518 FPVSVNGGQT

-547 LFETTDGKVSG
+547 LFETTDGKVTG

-563 EPEGDSEFYHKING
+563 DPDNDTEFYHKING
-577 ITEDQYFES
+577 VTEDQYFES

>member
-1 MDAPLMDTCMTWNSD
+1 
-16 MQKRRKPMKKR
+16 MKKR

-40 LAGCGNDTT
+40 LTGCGNDTT
-49 ASTDQATAADQEQ
+49 DSTDQATAADQEQ
-62 SENATEE
+62 SENATDK

-120 IPGNDAATKK
+120 IPGNDAAAQK

-135 EADAATFWENAE
+135 EADASTFWENAE

-197 NNDYTG
+197 NNDYAG
-203 GIHGDYAYYGTTFD
+203 GVHGDYAYYGTTFD

-237 QHATKDID
+237 RQATKDID
-245 KYLQENYGDGL
+245 KYLQENYSDGL

-267 WEGEDG
+267 WESEDG

-281 GIIVIFNPYVVGPF
+281 GIMVIFNPYAVGPY

-310 SFLNPN
+310 SYLNQD
-316 YTTPETISAGNGEL
+316 YTMPETTSAGNGEL
-330 MEETVTKIRTSRL
+330 TEETVTKIRTSRL
-343 EGGVQQTEN
+343 EGG
-352 SDAAAAQTDSGNAQV
+352 AQV
-367 NYGDLNVYMDQKNEF
+367 NHGDLNVYMDQKNEF

-417 FVLLVADHASDDYE
+417 FVLLVADHASD
-431 LFLYEVT
+431 
-438 DGKLKMTDKQD
+438 
-449 NLFLGDG
+449 
-456 SVSAG
+456 
-461 GRKNGMLMLK
+461 RK
-471 KNVNVFGSYQCSMT
+471 S
-485 YSIGDDGKLVPDE
+485 
-498 EFFQVDIDNYP
+498 
-509 YSVLTVTRE
+509 TR
-518 LPVSVNGGQT
+518 LNSSHT
-528 TLQTGTQIRIT
+528 
-539 GTNDAGIA
+539 
-547 LFETTDGKVSG
+547 
-558 EIHYT
+558 
-563 EPEGDSEFYHKING
+563 
-577 ITEDQYFES
+577 
-586 IPYAG
+586 

>member
-1 MDAPLMDTCMTWNSD
+1 
-16 MQKRRKPMKKR
+16 MKKR

-40 LAGCGNDTT
+40 LTGCGNDTT
-49 ASTDQATAADQEQ
+49 DSTDQATAADQEQ
-62 SENATEE
+62 SENATDK
-69 TQTDGSQTDANIE
+69 TQTDGSQTDVNIE

-120 IPGNDAATKK
+120 IPGNDAAAQK

-135 EADAATFWENAE
+135 EADASTFWENAE

-197 NNDYTG
+197 NNDYAG
-203 GIHGDYAYYGTTFD
+203 GVHGDYAYYGTTFD
-217 TMTGEE
+217 TVTGEE

-237 QHATKDID
+237 QQAIKDID
-245 KYLQENYGDGL
+245 KYLQENYSDGL

-281 GIIVIFNPYVVGPF
+281 GIMVTFNPYVVGPY
-295 AMGSVTVPLPYSAYA
+295 AMGAVTVPLPYSSYA
-310 SFLNPN
+310 SYLNPN
-316 YTTPETISAGNGEL
+316 YTTPETIPAGNGEL
-330 MEETVTKIRTSRL
+330 TEETVTKIRTSRL
-343 EGGVQQTEN
+343 EGG
-352 SDAAAAQTDSGNAQV
+352 AQV

-438 DGKLKMTDKQD
+438 DGKLKMTDQQD
-449 NLFLGDG
+449 NLFIGDG
-456 SVSAG
+456 SVLAG

-518 LPVSVNGGQT
+518 FPVSVNGGQT

-547 LFETTDGKVSG
+547 LFETTDGKVTG

-563 EPEGDSEFYHKING
+563 DPDNDTEFYHKING
-577 ITEDQYFES
+577 VTEDQYFES

>member
-1 MDAPLMDTCMTWNSD
+1 
-16 MQKRRKPMKKR
+16 MKKR

-40 LAGCGNDTT
+40 LTGCGNDTT
-49 ASTDQATAADQEQ
+49 DSTDQATAVDQEQ

-69 TQTDGSQTDANIE
+69 TQTDANIE
-82 QAATGAPL
+82 QAATGAPVIWL
-90 IQMEKQQ
+90 EHQQ
-97 KDWHSDDGSK
+97 KDWHSEDDTK
-107 WLMHAETQRLQVD
+107 WLMHAENQLIYAS
-120 IPGNDAATKK
+120 IPGNDAAAQK

-135 EADAATFWENAE
+135 EAEASTFWENAE

-197 NNDYTG
+197 NNDYAG

-237 QHATKDID
+237 RQATKDID
-245 KYLQENYGDGL
+245 KYLQENYSDGL

-267 WEGEDG
+267 WESEDG

-281 GIIVIFNPYVVGPF
+281 GIMVIFNPYVVGPY
-295 AMGSVTVPLPYSAYA
+295 AMGAVTVPLPYSAYA
-310 SFLNPN
+310 SYLNQD
-316 YTTPETISAGNGEL
+316 YTTPETTSAGNGEL
-330 MEETVTKIRTSRL
+330 TEETITKIRTSRL
-343 EGGVQQTEN
+343 EGG
-352 SDAAAAQTDSGNAQV
+352 AQV

-406 SQILYLEDGRV
+406 SQLLYLEDGRV

-438 DGKLKMTDKQD
+438 DGKLKMTDQQD

-547 LFETTDGKVSG
+547 LFETTDGKFSG